1 MFLALKRAS
10 EKWRCLCS
18 VRPRTAGTVRDGM
31 VYGEGGDAFCRAGRG
46 LQKLPA
52 AIDAEKGLPGRDKQ
66 NHAVVARDGN
76 SGLGMA
82 LWQRRHKQGE
92 KDVCVLKKF
101 RAALVIFSFLPNS
114 QRTQSMVHLRCLNKH
129 MISSNAWYPPHCGA
143 TPLFGSFYRVVNYNI
158 YRLYICWWPALCI
171 LQCYLI
177 IYIIIII
184 IMVCP

>member
-46 LQKLPA
+46 LQRLPA

-82 LWQRRHKQGE
+82 L
-92 KDVCVLKKF
+92 
-101 RAALVIFSFLPNS
+101 
-114 QRTQSMVHLRCLNKH
+114 
-129 MISSNAWYPPHCGA
+129 
-143 TPLFGSFYRVVNYNI
+143 
-158 YRLYICWWPALCI
+158 
-171 LQCYLI
+171 
-177 IYIIIII
+177 
-184 IMVCP
+184 